1 MAKTALK
8 RASVIEV
15 CDEVVVGVSIGYVG
29 FVLNSFI
36 DLGKF
41 YSM

>member
-29 FVLNSFI
+29 FVLNSFYRF
-36 DLGKF
+36 GKI

>member
-8 RASVIEV
+8 RAAVIEV

-29 FVLNSFI
+29 FVLNSFYRF
-36 DLGKF
+36 GKI

>member
-15 CDEVVVGVSIGYVG
+15 CDEVVVGVSMDYIG
-29 FVLNSFI
+29 FVLNSFYR
-36 DLGKF
+36 LGKI

>member
-15 CDEVVVGVSIGYVG
+15 CDEVVVGVSIGYVE
-29 FVLNSFI
+29 FVLNSFYRF
-36 DLGKF
+36 GKI